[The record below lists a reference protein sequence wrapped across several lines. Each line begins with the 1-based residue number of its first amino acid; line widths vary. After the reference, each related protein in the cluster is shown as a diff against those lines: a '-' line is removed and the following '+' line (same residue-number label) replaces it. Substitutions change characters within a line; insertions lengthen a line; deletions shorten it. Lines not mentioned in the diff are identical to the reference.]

1 MLGHL
6 LIEGLIVCY
15 ILSKCEPDICCQ
27 PIAPVRADGE
37 DGLSKGVAD
46 RVPSSVEEAQRQKV
60 PACRTVCPGE
70 IDPCADAD
78 AVVHMLI
85 EPLCHAMLLVCPR
98 SPSRSDAPKTTTNT
112 RQI

>member
-1 MLGHL
+1 MLEHL

-37 DGLSKGVAD
+37 DGLSEGVAD
-46 RVPSSVEEAQRQKV
+46 HIPSSVEEAQRQKV

-85 EPLCHAMLLVCPR
+85 EPCMSYYATCLSAVSIKIGCP
-98 SPSRSDAPKTTTNT
+98 
-112 RQI
+112 